1 MGKHRDNEPE
11 LDPETPVVSLSLG
24 ATRDFVLHCLQPKGK
39 PPLSLP
45 LRHGD
50 LLAMDPPTND
60 RWTHSVPVRKG
71 VKAPRLNLTF
81 RRLVPERAAA
91 VAARAARRR
100 AAKEKA
106 ALAEG

>member
-1 MGKHRDNEPE
+1 MFMPGM
-11 LDPETPVVSLSLG
+11 LDKTFGPVREHHDGVIS
-24 ATRDFVLHCLQPKGK
+24 ARQVVARAAVLFGG
-39 PPLSLP
+39 
-45 LRHGD
+45 HGD